1 MYKSI
6 GNSLISCI
14 FRCKISKNCW
24 NCAVMEQLVT
34 TKCHEWNSKAVR
46 YPRGTLPGIVAI
58 LGMDFNVAVANVS
71 LENAFYATFFAFC
84 LKNNLHFGILCLNLA
99 FTFIILRSC
108 LNFIQK

>member
-34 TKCHEWNSKAVR
+34 TKCHEWNSGGRRRILAAHC
-46 YPRGTLPGIVAI
+46 PALAI
-58 LGMDFNVAVANVS
+58 FGMDFNVAVANVS
-71 LENAFYATFFAFC
+71 LENTFYATFFVFC

-99 FTFIILRSC
+99 LTFIILIS
-108 LNFIQK
+108 

>member
-24 NCAVMEQLVT
+24 NCAIMEQLVT

-46 YPRGTLPGIVAI
+46 YPRGTLPGI
-58 LGMDFNVAVANVS
+58 GYTRDGFQCGS
-71 LENAFYATFFAFC
+71 SKC
-84 LKNNLHFGILCLNLA
+84 Q
-99 FTFIILRSC
+99 S
-108 LNFIQK
+108 

>member
-34 TKCHEWNSKAVR
+34 TKCHEWNSGGEAPH
-46 YPRGTLPGIVAI
+46 PRGTLPGIGYI
-58 LGMDFNVAVANVS
+58 RDGFQCS
-71 LENAFYATFFAFC
+71 SSKC
-84 LKNNLHFGILCLNLA
+84 Q
-99 FTFIILRSC
+99 S
-108 LNFIQK
+108 

>member
-46 YPRGTLPGIVAI
+46 YPRGTLPGI
-58 LGMDFNVAVANVS
+58 GYTRDGFQCGS
-71 LENAFYATFFAFC
+71 SKC
-84 LKNNLHFGILCLNLA
+84 Q
-99 FTFIILRSC
+99 S
-108 LNFIQK
+108 